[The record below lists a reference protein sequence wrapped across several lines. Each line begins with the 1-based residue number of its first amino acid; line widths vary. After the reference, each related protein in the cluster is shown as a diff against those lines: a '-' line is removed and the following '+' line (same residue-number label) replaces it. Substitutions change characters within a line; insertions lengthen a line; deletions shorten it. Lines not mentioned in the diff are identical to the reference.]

1 MTQSGPPMQQPAP
14 PPPAGWAPQPQPVAG
29 PAGLVYAD
37 VPNRAIA
44 YIIDVIIL
52 AIINFVIAAVLDA
65 VGLKTWSVN
74 PNATN
79 LGNLLNY
86 NPIVGIVQ
94 AAIYTAISAAY
105 FIYTWRSMRASPGQ
119 RVLGM
124 QVGNAADGATLTMD
138 QAIKRWIA
146 LGAPFGIAQALNPF
160 PGLGLLIGLAALAWF
175 IALLYTT
182 ATSTTKQGLHD
193 KYAGTIVAKAARTVM

>member
-1 MTQSGPPMQQPAP
+1 
-14 PPPAGWAPQPQPVAG
+14 VG

-44 YIIDVIIL
+44 YIIDAIIL
-52 AIINFVIAAVLDA
+52 GIIGFVVAAVLDA
-65 VGLKTWSVN
+65 VGLKTWTVN
-74 PNATN
+74 TNATN

-86 NPIVGIVQ
+86 NPVAGVVQ
-94 AAIYTAISAAY
+94 AVVNTAIGAVY

-124 QVGNAADGATLTMD
+124 QVGNAADGATLTQD
-138 QAIKRWIA
+138 QAIKRWLA

-160 PGLGLLIGLAALAWF
+160 PGLGILIGLAAFAWF

-182 ATSTTKQGLHD
+182 ATSPTKQGLHD